1 MSIFSDMIREM
12 VKEEITNAIKEIHPE
27 PTPEPTVTP
36 EPEPTLEP
44 KPEPTVTPAPAPAP
58 AFDMN
63 AFRSELKADI
73 SKFMADA
80 INGEVATVENID
92 PDDALKAILG
102 FDK

>member
-12 VKEEITNAIKEIHPE
+12 VKEEITNAIKEINPE

-36 EPEPTLEP
+36 EPEPT
-44 KPEPTVTPAPAPAP
+44 PEPTVTPAPTPAPAP

-63 AFRSELKADI
+63 AFRAELKNDL
-73 SKFMADA
+73 SKLMADA
-80 INGEVATVENID
+80 VNGEVVSVEQID

>member
-36 EPEPTLEP
+36 EPEPTPEP
-44 KPEPTVTPAPAPAP
+44 KPEPTVTPAP

-63 AFRSELKADI
+63 AFRSELKNDL

-80 INGEVATVENID
+80 LNGEVATVEHID